1 MRDMAAA
8 FDGFGFAGGFAAV
21 AGPRPAPPEAE
32 MRIVGAELL
41 PTPDGAL
48 WWAAERMLVVADL
61 HFEKGSTFARRGQM
75 LPPYDTGETLAR
87 LARVVERFAP
97 RVVVALGDSFH
108 ESEAAGR
115 LLPQHAEML
124 AGLQRRRE
132 WIWIAGNH
140 DPEIGGRAGGVEMAE
155 LRAGPLR
162 FVHEP
167 LMGAPDGEIAGHLHP
182 VVRVVGRGGSVRRR
196 CFAQDGRRAVLPAF
210 GAYAGGLSLFHR
222 AFAGLFGAELKP
234 FVMGRDAVYAIGR
247 ANLRAD

>member
-8 FDGFGFAGGFAAV
+8 FDGFGFAGGFAA
-21 AGPRPAPPEAE
+21 AEPRPAPTETP
-32 MRIVGAELL
+32 MRVAGAELL

-48 WWAAERMLVVADL
+48 WWAAERMLIVADL
-61 HFEKGSTFARRGQM
+61 HFEKGSTFARRGQL
-75 LPPYDTGETLAR
+75 LPPYDTADTLAR
-87 LARVVERFAP
+87 LTRVVERFAP

-115 LLPQHAEML
+115 LSPQHAAGL
-124 AGLQRRRE
+124 AGLQHGRD

-140 DPEIGGRAGGVEMAE
+140 DPEIGGRVGGTELAE

-167 LMGAPDGEIAGHLHP
+167 QKGASDGEIAGHLHP
-182 VVRVVGRGGSVRRR
+182 VVRVVGKGGSVRRR
-196 CFAQDGRRAVLPAF
+196 CFAQDGRRAILPAF

-234 FVMGRDAVYAIGR
+234 FVIGRDAVYAIGR